1 MPKMRP
7 PPADGAKND
16 FDVLDVALFGRVCSS
31 GYDYDHARDT
41 TEACAG

>member
-7 PPADGAKND
+7 PPADRAKDD

-31 GYDYDHARDT
+31 GHYDHARDT